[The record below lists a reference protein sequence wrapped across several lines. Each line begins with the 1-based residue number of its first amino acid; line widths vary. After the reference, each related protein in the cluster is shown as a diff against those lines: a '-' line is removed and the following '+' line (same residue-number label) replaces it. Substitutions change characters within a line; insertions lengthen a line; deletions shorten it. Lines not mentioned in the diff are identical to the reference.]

1 MPDLKTREETFRD
14 MLQRKFTFTP
24 TTRSRVDR
32 LLGKLFLTCAV
43 LAIAAFII
51 EYGFFPN
58 DATRTAL
65 HIIESVII
73 FIFCLMPL
81 SRLLFVRKRL
91 SYLREHMAEFIIL
104 GVYIIYV
111 ATSGEVSDVA
121 TNIWEGGGQS
131 SGDDM
136 IAGQLFI
143 AANLIIRF
151 ARGNRSLASL
161 SVRPVQFIL
170 FSFIGVIAVGTLLLS
185 LPRATVAGY
194 IHPIDAFFTATSAT
208 CVTGLVVVDTGSY
221 FTRFGQGVIMSLF
234 QIGGLGL
241 MAFTAFFS
249 TILGVKL
256 ARKEVALYS
265 RAYEADTFSKVRRLL
280 LYMLLATLLIE
291 LLGFGLLYQTW
302 EPKFPDKGDLLFSAA
317 FHSVSAFCNAGFSL
331 NAANMEPY
339 VHSTGTSMI
348 VSWLIILGG
357 LGFLV
362 LMNLTTFRRKAIH
375 GKPRSRLTLQTKLV
389 LVTTVVLLLFGWLTI
404 TPLEWDNSFEGLSF
418 GEKVTAG
425 WFQSVTTRTAGFNTT
440 PFNNLAP
447 ATIFIMIVL
456 MFIGASPG
464 STGGG
469 HQDQYLRHRYSQPL
483 AQPHRKRPPGGIQT
497 RDTRFCNPAGPG
509 GSGRRYLL
517 CCAGLLYAVALRD
530 PPATGSPLRDGLRLC
545 HRGALHRSNQHP
557 ELRRTD
563 SDYRAD
569 VRRTSRTAF
578 AGSGDWSPPRQ
589 RKISLS
595 TRQHLRRLM
604 GYKCGLFSKERFNY
618 GQSTLLW
625 R

>member
-1 MPDLKTREETFRD
+1 MADLKSRDENFRD
-14 MLQRKFTFTP
+14 LLQRKFTFTP
-24 TTRSRVDR
+24 TTRSRVDS
-32 LLGKLFLTCAV
+32 LLRRLFLICAV
-43 LAIAAFII
+43 LALTAFVL

-58 DATRTAL
+58 DLTRTII
-65 HIIESVII
+65 HIVESVVI

-81 SRLLFVRKRL
+81 ARLIFVRHRL
-91 SYLREHMAEFIIL
+91 SYLRDHMAEFIIL
-104 GVYIIYV
+104 VVYLIYV

-131 SGDDM
+131 GGDDM

-170 FSFIGVIAVGTLLLS
+170 FSFVGVIAVGTLLLS

-194 IHPIDAFFTATSAT
+194 IHPVDALFTSTSAT
-208 CVTGLVVVDTGSY
+208 CVTGLIVVDTGSY
-221 FTRFGQGVIMSLF
+221 FTRFGQGVIMALF

-302 EPKFPDKGDLLFSAA
+302 EPKFPDKGELLFSAA

-331 NAANMEPY
+331 NATNMEAH
-339 VHSTGTSMI
+339 VGSIGTSMI
-348 VSWLIILGG
+348 ISWLIILGG

-375 GKPRSRLTLQTKLV
+375 GKPRSRLSLQTKLV

-418 GEKVTAG
+418 GEKITAG

-440 PFNNLAP
+440 PFGNMAS
-447 ATIFIMIVL
+447 ATVFIMIVL

-469 HQDQYLRHRYSQPL
+469 IKTSTFAIVILNLWRNLTGKDRLEVFKREIPDSVTQQAL
-483 AQPHRKRPPGGIQT
+483 AVLVGGISFVVLGYFMLLLFENHPPLDLLFET
-497 RDTRFCNPAGPG
+497 VSAYATVGLSTGVTSSLSYAGRIVIIVLMFAGRVGPLSLG
-509 GSGRRYLL
+509 LAIGRRHAKGKYR
-517 CCAGLLYAVALRD
+517 Y
-530 PPATGSPLRDGLRLC
+530 P
-545 HRGALHRSNQHP
+545 RGN
-557 ELRRTD
+557 
-563 SDYRAD
+563 
-569 VRRTSRTAF
+569 
-578 AGSGDWSPPRQ
+578 
-589 RKISLS
+589 ISI
-595 TRQHLRRLM
+595 
-604 GYKCGLFSKERFNY
+604 G
-618 GQSTLLW
+618 
-625 R
+625 

>member
-1 MPDLKTREETFRD
+1 MPDLKTREETLRD

-375 GKPRSRLTLQTKLV
+375 GKPRSRLSLQTKLV

-469 HQDQYLRHRYSQPL
+469 IKTSTFAIVILNLWRNLTGKDRLEVFKREIPDSVTQQAL
-483 AQPHRKRPPGGIQT
+483 AVLVGGISFVVLGYFLLLLFET
-497 RDTRFCNPAGPG
+497 HPPLDLLFETVSAYATVGLSTGVTSTLSYAGRIVIIVLMFAGRVGPLSLG
-509 GSGRRYLL
+509 LAIGRRHAKGRYR
-517 CCAGLLYAVALRD
+517 Y
-530 PPATGSPLRDGLRLC
+530 P
-545 HRGALHRSNQHP
+545 RGN
-557 ELRRTD
+557 
-563 SDYRAD
+563 
-569 VRRTSRTAF
+569 
-578 AGSGDWSPPRQ
+578 
-589 RKISLS
+589 ISV
-595 TRQHLRRLM
+595 
-604 GYKCGLFSKERFNY
+604 G
-618 GQSTLLW
+618 
-625 R
+625 